1 MVEQAVGEGA
11 QVAAFD
17 RTLGALAESA
27 ADFSFACDMS
37 VAEDVD
43 RAFAEAVT
51 SLGGLDG
58 LVAAA
63 GIGEESGDAAATSLE
78 LWRPTLA
85 VNLTGVFHVSR
96 AAIPALRE
104 AGGGA
109 IVHIASQL
117 ALVGARGSVAYCASK
132 GGVVALVAGD
142 GPRPRGRGHQSATSF
157 ARGRSTRRCSPV
169 RAASV
174 NLAELLGRDIP
185 MGRLGTPEEVAG
197 LVVYLLSPEAT
208 FVTGCRDRG
217 RRWLDGA
224 VDQLASSGSAAS
236 RGQQPSGLVARARA
250 ALAPRPLER
259 RTRRRRAAT
268 SSSSSPGRKRIAGKR
283 SSHLAVQPHDCRARR
298 ARRRRDRAGTS
309 RSCPG

>member
-1 MVEQAVGEGA
+1 MGEGA

-27 ADFSFACDMS
+27 ADFSFACDVS

-63 GIGEESGDAAATSLE
+63 GIGDESGDAASTSLE
-78 LWRPTLA
+78 LWSQTLA

-96 AAIPALRE
+96 AVIPALRE

-132 GGVVALVAGD
+132 GGVVALSRAMALDHATESIRVNVVCP
-142 GPRPRGRGHQSATSF
+142 GPIDTPMF
-157 ARGRSTRRCSPV
+157 ARSSG
-169 RAASV
+169 ASRI
-174 NLAELLGRDIP
+174 AELVGSDIP
-185 MGRLGTPEEVAG
+185 LGRLGTPEEVAS
-197 LVVYLLSPEAT
+197 LIVYLLSPEAS
-208 FVTGCRDRG
+208 FVTGG
-217 RRWLDGA
+217 IYA
-224 VDQLASSGSAAS
+224 VDG
-236 RGQQPSGLVARARA
+236 GWTAR
-250 ALAPRPLER
+250 
-259 RTRRRRAAT
+259 
-268 SSSSSPGRKRIAGKR
+268 
-283 SSHLAVQPHDCRARR
+283 
-298 ARRRRDRAGTS
+298 
-309 RSCPG
+309 